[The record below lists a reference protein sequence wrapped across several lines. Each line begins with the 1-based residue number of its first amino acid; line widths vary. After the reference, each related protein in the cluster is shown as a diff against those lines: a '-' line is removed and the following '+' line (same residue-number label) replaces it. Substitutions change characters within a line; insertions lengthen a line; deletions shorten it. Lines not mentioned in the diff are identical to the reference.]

1 MWIVLSEW
9 LSDKKAEG
17 SRLMAV
23 RCLKAFA
30 ARCNGESL
38 TEMVESIFAALEKAS
53 RPAEKRTLLSG
64 ETKNCFS
71 VKYMQLT
78 RKQSSSPQLS
88 LMAGGFRLTTE
99 WREKKPKYFELSIL
113 VLEICIENVGFFS
126 RHRV

>member
-99 WREKKPKYFELSIL
+99 WREKKA
-113 VLEICIENVGFFS
+113 EIFRIKHFSVGNM
-126 RHRV
+126 H